1 MKTRTF
7 RVILVTASAA
17 LLTAIGVAGAGMSS
31 TALAEPRVVPL
42 APAQTTVQAPA
53 GDEPSCMIESWLCN
67 PQPGEPWPSPTPT
80 PGPTAAGPS
89 SVPWSEIAAPAMTPL
104 S

>member
-1 MKTRTF
+1 MTTRTF

-31 TALAEPRVVPL
+31 TALAEPRLVPL
-42 APAQTTVQAPA
+42 APAQAPA
-53 GDEPSCMIESWLCN
+53 SDAPTCMIESWLCN

-80 PGPTAAGPS
+80 PGPNAAGPS
-89 SVPWSEIAAPAMTPL
+89 SVAGSAIAVWDIRPRV
-104 S
+104 